1 MPREVT
7 LLENTYVGP
16 FLILNKLGNT
26 QRHRVFHARQTQQ
39 NRDVA
44 IKFLSVPTGVARS
57 KALDK
62 IEREADA
69 LQQLS
74 HPNLVRVFGAGADD
88 DRIFFATELVE
99 GESLTSLLARRGR
112 ISTDLA
118 IEFGTQIAE
127 LLTYLNQKD
136 LVHSKLTPDKILI
149 GPENQVKVTD
159 LRLNRARRRRWDAIR
174 KRELDIAAYMAPEQ
188 FTEGATAKSD
198 LYSLGVILFEMLTGK
213 LPYSLGTIERMTKHK
228 LNKPVPSVSQIQIG
242 CPVWLDKLVTELLQ
256 PNPRKRPHSARAV
269 LLAFQEIRRVVAGRE
284 AAVTQAS
291 KSFNA
296 LNAGVDKT
304 EARRLLGKS
313 AKPATPSVPFFERVP
328 VLVAGLLAIAGIAT
342 WIMLPASERSIVER
356 ARQMIGSNESIAW
369 TEARELLTP
378 VMKGNG
384 PLAVQAETLFYQSR
398 KKTLDRHAALEIDHG
413 LLSKPDRRFV
423 EAAILQKQGQPIEAL
438 QAFAQLIADYEED
451 GKERY
456 IHAAAKERLE
466 ALAAEL
472 PLPTEPAALIAM
484 IQQLDS
490 AQSSADLIAG
500 RAMLGAIMIRYS
512 GEEGYAMVNQAA
524 KQMLIVIDQKA
535 NGNLDLD
542 AILNGQGDTSGT

>member
-213 LPYSLGTIERMTKHK
+213 LRIP
-228 LNKPVPSVSQIQIG
+228 
-242 CPVWLDKLVTELLQ
+242 
-256 PNPRKRPHSARAV
+256 SAR
-269 LLAFQEIRRVVAGRE
+269 
-284 AAVTQAS
+284 S
-291 KSFNA
+291 
-296 LNAGVDKT
+296 
-304 EARRLLGKS
+304 
-313 AKPATPSVPFFERVP
+313 
-328 VLVAGLLAIAGIAT
+328 
-342 WIMLPASERSIVER
+342 SE
-356 ARQMIGSNESIAW
+356 
-369 TEARELLTP
+369 
-378 VMKGNG
+378 
-384 PLAVQAETLFYQSR
+384 
-398 KKTLDRHAALEIDHG
+398 
-413 LLSKPDRRFV
+413 
-423 EAAILQKQGQPIEAL
+423 
-438 QAFAQLIADYEED
+438 
-451 GKERY
+451 
-456 IHAAAKERLE
+456 
-466 ALAAEL
+466 
-472 PLPTEPAALIAM
+472 
-484 IQQLDS
+484 
-490 AQSSADLIAG
+490 
-500 RAMLGAIMIRYS
+500 
-512 GEEGYAMVNQAA
+512 
-524 KQMLIVIDQKA
+524 
-535 NGNLDLD
+535 
-542 AILNGQGDTSGT
+542 